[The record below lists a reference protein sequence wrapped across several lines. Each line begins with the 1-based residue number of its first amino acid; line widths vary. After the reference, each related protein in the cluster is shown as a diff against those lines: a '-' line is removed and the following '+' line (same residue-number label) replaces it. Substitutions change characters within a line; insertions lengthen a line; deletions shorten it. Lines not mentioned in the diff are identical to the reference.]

1 MIFQSNNTEGL
12 FYSLLTPST
21 ADWLHVPGP
30 VCYKEI
36 HEDGDV
42 GHTMMEHVDGGN
54 LYLSFPLILS
64 LFFFFF
70 LKFLKSIFKP
80 MLKSSRHLL
89 RLP

>member
-1 MIFQSNNTEGL
+1 MPQPLQERIVSFQSNNTEGL

-42 GHTMMEHVDGGN
+42 GHIMLEHIEGI
-54 LYLSFPLILS
+54 IL
-64 LFFFFF
+64 F
-70 LKFLKSIFKP
+70 
-80 MLKSSRHLL
+80 R
-89 RLP
+89 RLPTRQKNGRTAENSVISL